1 MLRHRP
7 DREVRVILWFALQA
21 EFDAAAAL
29 DRYHE
34 ATRATVECNA
44 THSDDILVCARR
56 DADRYRVPLVTVN
69 ADDPRNQGVPAERA
83 RLIERPNNCQE
94 KSAFLV
100 GCGKVGVGV
109 SSQHGIVL
117 GGERPIAP

>member
-1 MLRHRP
+1 M
-7 DREVRVILWFALQA
+7 ILWLALQA
-21 EFDAAAAL
+21 TFDANAAVEKS
-29 DRYHE
+29 RQE
-34 ATRATVECNA
+34 TRATIEC
-44 THSDDILVCARR
+44 TVTRSDDITICAKR
-56 DADRYRVPLVTVN
+56 DADRFRVPLETV
-69 ADDPRNQGVPAERA
+69 DIDKGVPAERA

-109 SSQHGIVL
+109 SSQHGVVL